1 MPDTYTNFIAN
12 PTSVPPLT
20 RAICSSMPVTQFGNT
35 IGPALTDKSFRSLL
49 DALAGLEQR
58 LITAGF

>member
-1 MPDTYTNFIAN
+1 MPDTYTNYIGS

-20 RAICSSMPVTQFGNT
+20 RAVIAAMPVTQFGNT
-35 IGPALTDKSFRSLL
+35 VGPALTDKSFRSLL

>member
-1 MPDTYTNFIAN
+1 MSTYDNFIAN

-20 RAICSSMPVTQFGNT
+20 RAVIAAMPTNAIFGNT
-35 IGPALTDKSFRSLL
+35 IGPALTDKSFRALL

-58 LITAGF
+58 LTTAGL